1 MKIHILVSNCR
12 LYVIAMGTIRQ
23 YMSKS
28 ISLLTKQEIQH
39 LFLVDERNENKRE
52 SFKEDEHGSTL
63 YYMYI

>member
-1 MKIHILVSNCR
+1 
-12 LYVIAMGTIRQ
+12 MGTIRQ

-52 SFKEDEHGSTL
+52 SFKEDEHGH
-63 YYMYI
+63 YIICIYKW